1 MKRFLLVSL
10 LYALATLPGLAQTVN
25 LINFASMSHDY
36 GTRKEEE
43 GELNHTFVFTNVSN
57 TPIQLLDVKASCGC
71 TTPAWTKETVM
82 PGQTGTIVATYNT
95 RNRPGK
101 FTKTITVQAVKVDP
115 IKKIVTDSATKDVKI
130 LTISGDVIARQK
142 GPQDWYPFEEGNL
155 RYSTNHISL
164 GNITNQD
171 VKTKEVV
178 IYNQGTKPVTLNNVE
193 TKPYINVEFV
203 KNQKTVNPKDSIRIN
218 VTYDAKGVNDWDWQH
233 ERIYLYTNDD
243 TLPKKTMYVSATI
256 MPAFGKMTK
265 ADSLNAPTI
274 TFDKTTHDF
283 GKINDKDAVST
294 TFVFKNT
301 GKSTLEILKTKAS
314 CGCTATQPSKTKLEP
329 GESSDIQVTFSPV
342 GKKGEQMKQVTVITN
357 DPKQPSIRLNI
368 KADIQVPEN

>member
-1 MKRFLLVSL
+1 MKRILLFSL
-10 LYALATLPGLAQTVN
+10 LYAWAVLPSLAQTIN
-25 LINFASMSHDY
+25 LMNFESMSHDY

-43 GELNHTFVFTNVSN
+43 GELNHNFVFTNVSN
-57 TPIQLLDVKASCGC
+57 TPIQLIDVKASCGC
-71 TTPAWTKETVM
+71 TTPSWTKELVM
-82 PGQTGTIVATYNT
+82 PGQKGTITATYNT

-101 FTKTITVQAVKVDP
+101 FTKTITVQAAKVDP
-115 IKKIVTDSATKDVKI
+115 IKKIVTDSTTKDVKI

-164 GNITNQD
+164 GNITNKD

-178 IYNQGTKPVTLNNVE
+178 VYNQGPKPVVFNNVE
-193 TKPYINVEFV
+193 TKPYISVEFV
-203 KNQKTVNPKDSIRIN
+203 KNQKTVNPKDSIRLN

-256 MPAFGKMTK
+256 MPAFGPMTK
-265 ADSLNAPTI
+265 ADSLNAPAI